1 MTEVVG
7 GILDS
12 HWQTPIGNATAS
24 EATNHML
31 SIVSPSIL
39 CTTLPYL
46 TLCKGPRA
54 FANQLL
60 MTAQAFD
67 VASPKELHKAENNPR
82 LRPSTTLNTPTCPGD
97 LQALSGIS
105 HHPLSIF
112 LLFTAPLAFTLP
124 GVVPH
129 GPATTSVSGPCGT
142 TLRFFHGALLFARS
156 CHSYLNHIE
165 VATGMY
171 SNYET

>member
-7 GILDS
+7 RILDS
-12 HWQTPIGNATAS
+12 HWQTPIVNATAS
-24 EATNHML
+24 EATNHVL
-31 SIVSPSIL
+31 AIVSPSIF

-105 HHPLSIF
+105 HHPLSI
-112 LLFTAPLAFTLP
+112 
-124 GVVPH
+124 
-129 GPATTSVSGPCGT
+129 
-142 TLRFFHGALLFARS
+142 LFAVYSPLSFHTARGSTTWPSYHIGIWAMWYYPSLLTRGLVIRKVLSFISQSYRS
-156 CHSYLNHIE
+156 GNWYVFQL
-165 VATGMY
+165 
-171 SNYET
+171 